1 MTEPHAAAPP
11 GSSRVLVITENLGG
25 GTGNHL
31 LAMTRLWRRQ
41 GWEAEIL
48 SHAPLLAREAPGI
61 PIHVVP
67 RRRFDRYPL
76 TQVRRCAIA
85 WRHVTRFQPSVVHTY
100 FFWSILYGRILK
112 ALGKVKHLI
121 ENREDQGF
129 SWGARDYSILRATR
143 ALPDRVIC
151 VSDAVRRVVLERE
164 HLDPSRV
171 TVIRNGVEIPPDRPV
186 DLNAIRE
193 EVGLRP
199 EHLVVG
205 MVANFNRPVKGV
217 RYLIEAAPAVV
228 RAVPHVRFL
237 LLGTGNQETE
247 LRELTARLGM
257 TRHVV
262 FAGHRYNIDEYYA
275 LMDVSVLTSL
285 SEGLSITLLESM
297 SHGLPVVVTSVGGNP
312 EVVVEGVTGYLVA
325 PRDTAAFA
333 DKVIRLLT
341 DPARRASFGQAA
353 RRMVQRD
360 FDLNLVA
367 ERYLQE
373 YAHVLSGEM
382 RSSGN

>member
-1 MTEPHAAAPP
+1 MTEPRPATDP
-11 GSSRVLVITENLGG
+11 GSSRVLVITEDLGG

-31 LAMTRLWRRQ
+31 LAMTRLWHRW
-41 GWEAEIL
+41 GCEAQIL

-61 PIHVVP
+61 PVHVVP
-67 RRRFDRYPL
+67 RRRFERYPL
-76 TQVRRCAIA
+76 TQVRRCANA

-112 ALGKVKHLI
+112 ALGKVKCLI

-129 SWGARDYSILRATR
+129 SWGASAYLILRATR

-151 VSDAVRRVVLERE
+151 VSDAVRRVVLEKER
-164 HLDPSRV
+164 LDPSRV
-171 TVIRNGVEIPPDRPV
+171 IAIHNGVEMPPDRPV
-186 DLNAIRE
+186 DLNAIRA

-205 MVANFNRPVKGV
+205 MVANFNRTVKGV

-228 RAVPHVRFL
+228 QAVPHVRFL

-262 FAGHRYNIDEYYA
+262 FAGHRYNIDQYYA
-275 LMDVSVLTSL
+275 FMDLSVLTSL

-297 SHGLPVVVTSVGGNP
+297 SHGLPVVATSVGGNP
-312 EVVVEGVTGYLVA
+312 EVVADGVTGYLVA
-325 PRDTAAFA
+325 PRDVAAFA
-333 DKVIRLLT
+333 DRVIPLLR
-341 DPARRASFGQAA
+341 DPERRARFGQAA
-353 RRMVQRD
+353 RRTVERD
-360 FDLNLVA
+360 FNLSDVA

-373 YAHVLSGEM
+373 YTRVLSGEM
-382 RSSGN
+382 RSSGH